1 MIEGQGEAGT
11 GKIMSQPQGRRD
23 TQWIRDAF
31 DRYEGPLVRYAM
43 RLTGDLDTARDVVQ
57 DTFLR
62 LCRQQRS
69 QVEPHLAAWLFTV
82 CRRRGLDVACK
93 LSRMRPLSGECDEPS
108 SLAKNQQ
115 ELAELHEAAGQI
127 LALLETLPK
136 RQQEVIRL
144 KFQNGLSYREI
155 GKVMG
160 LSVSN
165 VGYLIH
171 TAVRKVR
178 QLATYPAETTDSD

>member
-1 MIEGQGEAGT
+1 MKGQGGAGT
-11 GKIMSQPQGRRD
+11 GKIMSGRKASRD

-43 RLTGDLDTARDVVQ
+43 RLAGDVETARDVVQ
-57 DTFLR
+57 DTFLK
-62 LCRQQRS
+62 LCRQQRQ
-69 QVEPHLAAWLFTV
+69 QVESHVAAWLFTV
-82 CRRRGLDVACK
+82 CRRRALDVARK
-93 LSRMRPLSGECDEPS
+93 LSRMQPAGADPNTRSAVGPDHEALVER
-108 SLAKNQQ
+108 
-115 ELAELHEAAGQI
+115 HEAAGRI
-127 LALLETLPK
+127 LALLDTLPP
-136 RQQEVIRL
+136 REQEILRL

-171 TAVRKVR
+171 TAVRKIR
-178 QLATYPAETTDSD
+178 QLATCPAEAGKSE